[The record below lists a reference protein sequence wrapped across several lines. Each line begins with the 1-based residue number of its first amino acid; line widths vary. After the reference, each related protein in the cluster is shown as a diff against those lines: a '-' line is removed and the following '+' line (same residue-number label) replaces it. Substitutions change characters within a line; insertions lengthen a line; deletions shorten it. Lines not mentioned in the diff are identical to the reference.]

1 MSGLTGYLLSN
12 GITDLSSVFL
22 PNGGGAFTGQISTT
36 NGIIGPLATLTY
48 TSGMIGFTNTIY
60 STVNNITITN
70 GGVASLTP
78 GFTIPIGVYLFS
90 IFIKNSY
97 SNSSSVPS
105 LTYLNV
111 GMSTSTSGFL
121 NGFGPIN
128 STASQ
133 TLISGN
139 WNIIGDATAMMK
151 IESSTQVYYLVENP
165 SFTSL
170 TLTSGPSESSYIKY
184 TRLA

>member
-12 GITDLSSVFL
+12 GTDLSSVFL

-36 NGIIGPLATLTY
+36 NGIIGPLASLTY

-60 STVNNITITN
+60 STINNVAISN
-70 GGVASLTP
+70 AGVASLISP

-97 SNSSSVPS
+97 SNSSGTPS

-111 GMSTSTSGFL
+111 GMSTSAGAFL
-121 NGFGPIN
+121 NGFGAIN

-133 TLISGN
+133 TLITGN
-139 WNIIGDATAMMK
+139 GNIIGDANAMMK
-151 IESSTQVYYLVENP
+151 IESSTQVYYLLENP

-170 TLTSGPSESSYIKY
+170 TLTSGPSGSSYIKY